1 MATKKSV
8 NMNDYDI
15 DAIDKKFEKLD
26 RATIAKMTGTGSNLA
41 KKKTTTQQ
49 FQQRCITKQ
58 IRKKKKN
65 ILKIT
70 MKILTETHFSLKH
83 GTILYKEELI

>member
-8 NMNDYDI
+8 NMNDYDV

-41 KKKTTTQQ
+41 KKKTTTA
-49 FQQRCITKQ
+49 
-58 IRKKKKN
+58 KKKVKR
-65 ILKIT
+65 K
-70 MKILTETHFSLKH
+70 
-83 GTILYKEELI
+83 